1 MRYTLAPVN
10 SSLVVERR
18 APLGAILATT
28 FFGSVSGGAFWSG
41 LFFVTARHYH
51 FSPARNL
58 TLAAS
63 MGALSAVS
71 SWTSGRIAARVT
83 PRVVLWVAFALWAA
97 VALLP
102 VVLPRVEPALW
113 VAAFVASVTSAIIWP
128 VVESYVSAGRHG
140 AEMRRAIGWFNVVW
154 TPAMAVPLFLMP
166 VVARLGLPWCLG
178 LACGVNVLALAA
190 TLGLPPRPAPHPV
203 EAARAAMGP
212 EYAALAKASTWLLP
226 LSYVISTTIAPLLP
240 FRLAAVGVG
249 TSGSVFAGLWM
260 TARFL
265 TFFTMWRTAF
275 WHGRWGTLAA
285 GSALLAAG
293 FTGVLLAPTVVG
305 LVAGLLGFG
314 VGMGLIYYCA
324 LYYSLTVGHAAVDAG
339 GMFEALVGLG
349 SCVGP
354 LVGTAGQ
361 LLGGPEH
368 ASAATLGV
376 TATILA
382 LGARGVLRPY
392 FGARRQRRAP

>member
-1 MRYTLAPVN
+1 VNADPVA
-10 SSLVVERR
+10 ERR
-18 APLGAILATT
+18 APLTAILAVT
-28 FFGSVSGGAFWSG
+28 FFGSVSGGAFWAG
-41 LFFVTARHYH
+41 LFFVTAQHYR

-58 TLAAS
+58 VLAAS
-63 MGALSAVS
+63 MGALSAAA
-71 SWTSGRIAARVT
+71 SWRSGRLAARFA
-83 PRVVLWVAFALWAA
+83 PRAVLWAAFALWGA

-102 VVLPRVEPALW
+102 VALPHAQWALW
-113 VAAFVASVTSAIIWP
+113 VTAFVASVTSATIWP
-128 VVESYVSAGRHG
+128 IVESYVSAGRHG
-140 AEMRRAIGWFNVVW
+140 AHMRQAIGWFNVVW

-166 VVARLGLPWCLG
+166 LVARLGLPWCLG
-178 LACGVNVLALAA
+178 LGSVVNVFALAA
-190 TLGLPPRPAPHPV
+190 TLALPPRPAAHHAD
-203 EAARAAMGP
+203 EARAAMGP
-212 EYAALAKASTWLLP
+212 EYGALAKSSTWLLP
-226 LSYVISTTIAPLLP
+226 LSYVISTAIAPLLP
-240 FRLAAVGVG
+240 FRLTAVGVG
-249 TSGSVFAGLWM
+249 SDGSVFAGLWM

-285 GSALLAAG
+285 GSALLLASFAAI
-293 FTGVLLAPTVVG
+293 LLAPTAVG

-324 LYYSLTVGHAAVDAG
+324 LYYSLTVGHAAVEAG
-339 GMFEALVGLG
+339 GLFEALVGVG

-361 LLGGPEH
+361 FLGGPGH

-376 TATILA
+376 TALVLA

-392 FGARRQRRAP
+392 HLARAARPAWRR

>member
-1 MRYTLAPVN
+1 MNADPVA
-10 SSLVVERR
+10 ERR
-18 APLGAILATT
+18 APLTAILAVT
-28 FFGSVSGGAFWSG
+28 FFGSVSSGAFWAG
-41 LFFVTARHYH
+41 LFFVTAQHYR

-58 TLAAS
+58 VLAAS
-63 MGALSAVS
+63 MGALSAAA
-71 SWTSGRIAARVT
+71 SWRSGRLAARFA
-83 PRVVLWVAFALWAA
+83 PRAVLWAAFALWGA

-102 VVLPRVEPALW
+102 VALPHAQWALW
-113 VAAFVASVTSAIIWP
+113 VTAFVASVTSATIWP
-128 VVESYVSAGRHG
+128 IVESYVSAGRHG
-140 AEMRRAIGWFNVVW
+140 AHMRQAIGWFNVVW

-166 VVARLGLPWCLG
+166 LVARLGLPWCLG
-178 LACGVNVLALAA
+178 LGSVVNVFALAA
-190 TLGLPPRPAPHPV
+190 TLALPPRPAAHHAA
-203 EAARAAMGP
+203 EARAAMGL
-212 EYAALAKASTWLLP
+212 EYGALAKSSTWLLP
-226 LSYVISTTIAPLLP
+226 LSYVISTAIAPLLP
-240 FRLAAVGVG
+240 FRLAAVGVR
-249 TSGSVFAGLWM
+249 SDGSVFAGLWM

-285 GSALLAAG
+285 GSALLLTSFAAI
-293 FTGVLLAPTVVG
+293 LLAPTVVG

-324 LYYSLTVGHAAVDAG
+324 LYYSLTVGHAAVEAG
-339 GMFEALVGLG
+339 GLFEALVGVG

-361 LLGGPEH
+361 FLGGPGH

-376 TATILA
+376 TALVLA

-392 FGARRQRRAP
+392 HRARAARPAWRS

>member
-1 MRYTLAPVN
+1 MSGTRISRP
-10 SSLVVERR
+10 

-28 FFGSVSGGAFWSG
+28 FFGSVSGGAVWAG

-58 TLAAS
+58 ALAAS
-63 MGALSAVS
+63 MGGLSAAA
-71 SWTSGRIAARVT
+71 SWTSGRIAARFA
-83 PRVVLWVAFALWAA
+83 PRAVLWAAFALWAA

-102 VVLPRVEPALW
+102 VALPHAEPALW

-128 VVESYVSAGRHG
+128 IVESYVSAGRHG

-178 LACGVNVLALAA
+178 LGSAVNVLALAA
-190 TLGLPPRPAPHPV
+190 TLGLPTRPGPHPA

-212 EYAALAKASTWLLP
+212 EYGALVKASTWLLP
-226 LSYVISTTIAPLLP
+226 LSYVVSTAIAPLLP

-249 TSGSVFAGLWM
+249 SAGSAFAGLWM

-285 GSALLAAG
+285 GSALLLAG
-293 FTGVLLAPTVVG
+293 FSAILLAPTIVG

-324 LYYSLTVGHAAVDAG
+324 LYYSLTVGHAAVEAG

-361 LLGGPEH
+361 LVGGPAH
-368 ASAATLGV
+368 AGVATLGV
-376 TATILA
+376 TAVILA

-392 FGARRQRRAP
+392 YAARRVRPATQLRKNES

>member
-1 MRYTLAPVN
+1 MNADPVA
-10 SSLVVERR
+10 ERR
-18 APLGAILATT
+18 APLTAILAVT
-28 FFGSVSGGAFWSG
+28 FFGSVSGGAFWAG
-41 LFFVTARHYH
+41 LFFVTAQHYR

-58 TLAAS
+58 VLAAS
-63 MGALSAVS
+63 MGALSAAA
-71 SWTSGRIAARVT
+71 SWRSGRLAARFA
-83 PRVVLWVAFALWAA
+83 PRAVLWAAFALWGA

-102 VVLPRVEPALW
+102 VALPHAQWALW
-113 VAAFVASVTSAIIWP
+113 VTAFVASVTSATIWP
-128 VVESYVSAGRHG
+128 IVESYVSAGRHG
-140 AEMRRAIGWFNVVW
+140 AHMRQAIGWFNVVW

-166 VVARLGLPWCLG
+166 LVARLGLPWCLG
-178 LACGVNVLALAA
+178 LGSVVNVFALAA
-190 TLGLPPRPAPHPV
+190 TLALPPRPAAHHAA
-203 EAARAAMGP
+203 EARAAMGP
-212 EYAALAKASTWLLP
+212 EYGALAKSSTWLLP
-226 LSYVISTTIAPLLP
+226 LSYVISTAIAPLLP

-249 TSGSVFAGLWM
+249 SDGSVFAGLWM

-285 GSALLAAG
+285 GSALLLASFAAI
-293 FTGVLLAPTVVG
+293 LLAPTAVG

-324 LYYSLTVGHAAVDAG
+324 LYYSLTVGHAAVEAG
-339 GMFEALVGLG
+339 GLFEALVGVG

-361 LLGGPEH
+361 FLGGPGH

-376 TATILA
+376 TALVLA

-392 FGARRQRRAP
+392 HLARAARPAWRH